1 MWGQSGARS
10 PRTDSNSCST
20 VLCVFFSSSF
30 FFTLLQITSEFV
42 EQSEMDETQG
52 RIFQRGGRLSA
63 CVGGLKW
70 MYGQT
75 PDETD

>member
-10 PRTDSNSCST
+10 PRDRLQQLLNCA
-20 VLCVFFSSSF
+20 VCFFSSSF